1 MSDNKK
7 KQLINKGIDTEIKK
21 KLTEHFLERDN
32 NKLNRIKKN
41 LKHGIELMRS
51 MGNKLILEHLKLKE
65 KINNFNSER
74 DIINQE
80 KKNIIN

>member
-1 MSDNKK
+1 
-7 KQLINKGIDTEIKK
+7 
-21 KLTEHFLERDN
+21 
-32 NKLNRIKKN
+32 
-41 LKHGIELMRS
+41 

-80 KKNIIN
+80 KKKYNKLKKKEKIIEHIDQKK